1 MKTEQFLADT
11 LRELMEKES
20 LENITVIKLAK
31 ICCINRQ
38 TFYYHFRDIYD
49 LLAWIYLNEKLP
61 CREEKSYEAILA
73 DLFQY
78 LQENH
83 SLVKNTLSSAGKDL
97 LVEFFLSQITPRIAE
112 LFSKKKWTNSEKK
125 FQTHYV
131 AFATVHTF
139 LQWLEV
145 GTEKA
150 EWIQKEMLL
159 MWNRIERKVS

>member
-11 LRELMEKES
+11 LRELMEKEP

-49 LLAWIYLNEKLP
+49 
-61 CREEKSYEAILA
+61 
-73 DLFQY
+73 

-125 FQTHYV
+125 FQTHYI